1 MGFLL
6 LSFIQPGLF
15 IGDNVCEAVLEFFH
29 HGKLL
34 KEVNSTIIT
43 LVPKRKNPSCM
54 GDYRAISCCN
64 IIYKCITKILANRM
78 IPGLEEVISS
88 NQGPF
93 IPGRGIAENILLAQE
108 VVSDYHKEKGKA
120 RCTLKV
126 DLMKAYDSLSGEY
139 ILHYL
144 HRFGAPSRYIA
155 WIRECITSPR
165 FSIALNGTLVGYFK
179 GKV

>member
-1 MGFLL
+1 
-6 LSFIQPGLF
+6 
-15 IGDNVCEAVLEFFH
+15 VCEAVLKFFH
-29 HGKLL
+29 HCKLL

-126 DLMKAYDSLSGEY
+126 DLMKAYDSLSWEY

-144 HRFGAPSRYIA
+144 HCFGAPSRYIA
-155 WIRECITSPR
+155 WIRECITSPS
-165 FSIALNGTLVGYFK
+165 FSIALNGTLVSGLRQK
-179 GKV
+179 DHISLTCLC